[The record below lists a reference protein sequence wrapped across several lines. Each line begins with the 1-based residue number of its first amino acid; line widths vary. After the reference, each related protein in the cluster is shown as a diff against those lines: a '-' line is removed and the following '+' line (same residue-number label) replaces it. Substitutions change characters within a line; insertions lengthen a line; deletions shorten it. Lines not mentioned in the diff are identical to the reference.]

1 MSFYH
6 HPEDRLRNKHPMMF
20 HTSGFAIAAGVV
32 AVGAAAGSA
41 AISMSAAD
49 RAKKAQGAAGG
60 AYKKQLKQA
69 TSQFIEQ
76 QDEVKTAIQKIDPSL
91 DIPDW
96 SLLGTADVFAKDKKG
111 RIKKDKQGNPII
123 AKKGSPSA
131 TLEAITAANQIT
143 ANTLQQ
149 IDRIVPGSAEARG
162 QVMQSI
168 GQWENNLN
176 QQYEGLQANQGL
188 IDQQRG
194 VVGSMLRGELTP
206 VQQEQINR
214 VIAERAGAGFNPATA
229 GRVGGFQTA
238 QAQLADQ
245 LRQSS
250 EARILAGMQLAPGV
264 NEQQN
269 KLAESSLGLSEGFRG
284 LKNTMG
290 TWMELA
296 NSWNQNVPKI
306 MELGLQGGAQN
317 IGLKQYGIQ
326 NAFELQGLLSR
337 INQGNYGA
345 LTGQAQDIYGVNKD
359 TAAADY
365 TNTMAGASA
374 VSDIGNATSG
384 ALGGYSDVLGKLA
397 AAKGGGGMGGGGYA
411 NNPYASYPLYNTPS
425 SSSGV
430 YYGGKPATGSMS
442 DRPYAIPT

>member
-1 MSFYH
+1 MRFLL
-6 HPEDRLRNKHPMMF
+6 PDPLGNDKHSQMF
-20 HTSGFAIAAGVV
+20 HSSGFAIAAGVV

-49 RAKKAQGAAGG
+49 RAKKAQGVAGG
-60 AYKKQLKQA
+60 AFKKQIKEA
-69 TSQFIEQ
+69 TNQFIQQ
-76 QDEVKTAIQKIDPSL
+76 QDEVKAAISAIDPNL
-91 DIPDW
+91 NVPEY

-111 RIKKDKQGNPII
+111 RIKKDKKGNPII

-149 IDRIVPGSAEARG
+149 IDRIVPGSAQARE
-162 QVMQSI
+162 QAMQSL

-194 VVGSMLRGELTP
+194 VVSSMLRGELTP

-238 QAQLADQ
+238 QAGLADQ

-264 NEQQN
+264 NEQQRG
-269 KLAESSLGLSEGFRG
+269 LAASSLGLSEGFRG
-284 LKNTMG
+284 LQNTAQS
-290 TWMELA
+290 WQQLA
-296 NSWNQNVPKI
+296 SSFTQNVPQI
-306 MELGLQGGAQN
+306 MGIGLQGRGQD
-317 IGLKQYGIQ
+317 IQVKQYGIQ
-326 NAFELQGLLSR
+326 NALEQQGLLSQ
-337 INQGNYGA
+337 INQGNYA
-345 LTGQAQDIYGVNKD
+345 ARTGQAQSIYGVNKENIAASLSNSLN
-359 TAAADY
+359 TA
-365 TNTMAGASA
+365 TQ
-374 VSDIGNATSG
+374 IGNMGQAVSG
-384 ALGGYSDVLGKLA
+384 ALSGYSSALGQMGTAGAGGTTYGSLA
-397 AAKGGGGMGGGGYA
+397 AAQQA
-411 NNPYASYPLYNTPS
+411 APYASSISQVYG
-425 SSSGV
+425 SGYV
-430 YYGGKPATGSMS
+430 PRAT
-442 DRPYAIPT
+442 AV

>member
-1 MSFYH
+1 MRFLL
-6 HPEDRLRNKHPMMF
+6 PDPLGNDKHSQMF

-60 AYKKQLKQA
+60 KYQKQLSKA
-69 TSQFIEQ
+69 TDQFIKQ
-76 QDEVKTAIQKIDPSL
+76 QDEVKSKIAAIDPNL
-91 DIPDW
+91 NIPEFN
-96 SLLGTADVFAKDKKG
+96 LKG
-111 RIKKDKQGNPII
+111 
-123 AKKGSPSA
+123 A
-131 TLEAITAANQIT
+131 TKESIDAANQIT
-143 ANTLQQ
+143 ANTLKQLEN
-149 IDRIVPGSAEARG
+149 IVPGSAQARA
-162 QVMQSI
+162 QVMQSL

-176 QQYEGLQANQGL
+176 QQYQGLQANQQL

-264 NEQQN
+264 NEQQRG
-269 KLAESSLGLSEGFRG
+269 LAGSSLALSEGFRG

-290 TWMELA
+290 TWMQLA
-296 NSWNQNVPKI
+296 DRWNQNVPQI
-306 MELGLQGGAQN
+306 MGIGLQGRGQD
-317 IGLKQYGIQ
+317 IQVKQYGIQ
-326 NAFELQGLLSR
+326 NAFEQQGLLSQ
-337 INQGNYGA
+337 INQGNYA
-345 LTGQAQDIYGVNKD
+345 ARTGQAQAIYGVNKENI
-359 TAAADY
+359 AASYA
-365 TNTMAGASA
+365 AQQAVGQG
-374 VSDIGNATSG
+374 VSDIGKATSG
-384 ALGGYSDVLGKLA
+384 ALSGYSNVLGGFSY
-397 AAKGGGGMGGGGYA
+397 GGQSGGMGGAGGYV
-411 NNPYASYPLYNTPS
+411 NRVSNPNLQYL
-425 SSSGV
+425 
-430 YYGGKPATGSMS
+430 GGQVDTMTDIYKGPRLT
-442 DRPYAIPT
+442 

>member
-1 MSFYH
+1 MRFLLPDPLGNDKYSQ
-6 HPEDRLRNKHPMMF
+6 MF

-69 TSQFIEQ
+69 TDQFIQQ
-76 QDEVKTAIQKIDPSL
+76 QDEVKKKISKINPNL
-91 DIPDW
+91 NIPEFK
-96 SLLGTADVFAKDKKG
+96 LE
-111 RIKKDKQGNPII
+111 N
-123 AKKGSPSA
+123 A
-131 TLEAITAANQIT
+131 TLESINAANQIT

-149 IDRIVPGSAEARG
+149 IDTIVPGSSQARA

-214 VIAERAGAGFNPATA
+214 TIAERAGAGFNPATA

-250 EARILAGMQLAPGV
+250 EQRILAGMQLAPGV
-264 NEQQN
+264 NEQQRG
-269 KLAESSLGLSEGFRG
+269 LAGSSLALSEGFRG

-296 NSWNQNVPKI
+296 NSWNQNVTQV
-306 MELGLQGGAQN
+306 MGLGLQGQQLN
-317 IGLKQYGIQ
+317 VQKNQYGIQ
-326 NAFELQGLLSR
+326 NAMNQQNYLSQ

-345 LTGQAQDIYGVNKD
+345 LTGQAQNIYNVNKEN
-359 TAAADY
+359 AAASY
-365 TNTMAGASA
+365 AAQQAVGQG
-374 VSDIGNATSG
+374 VSDIGQATSG
-384 ALGGYSDVLGKLA
+384 AFTGMSYASA
-397 AAKGGGGMGGGGYA
+397 AQQGLGGGMGGYA

>member
-1 MSFYH
+1 MRFLL
-6 HPEDRLRNKHPMMF
+6 PDPLGNDKHSQMF

-49 RAKKAQGAAGG
+49 RANKAQGKAGG

-76 QDEVKTAIQKIDPSL
+76 QNQVKKKISKIDPNL
-91 DIPDW
+91 KIPEFN
-96 SLLGTADVFAKDKKG
+96 L
-111 RIKKDKQGNPII
+111 QN
-123 AKKGSPSA
+123 A
-131 TLEAITAANQIT
+131 TTESIEAANRIT
-143 ANTLQQ
+143 ANTLKQ
-149 IDRIVPGSAEARG
+149 IENIVPGSTKARG
-162 QVMQSI
+162 ELLEQI

-176 QQYEGLQANQGL
+176 QQYQNLQANQGL

-214 VIAERAGAGFNPATA
+214 VIAERSGAGFNPATA

-238 QAQLADQ
+238 QAGLADQ

-250 EARILAGMQLAPGV
+250 EQRILAGMQLAPGV
-264 NEQQN
+264 NEQQRG
-269 KLAESSLGLSEGFRG
+269 LAGSSIALSEGFRG

-290 TWMELA
+290 TWMQLA
-296 NSWNQNVPKI
+296 DSWNQNVPQMMGI
-306 MELGLQGGAQN
+306 GLQGRGQD
-317 IGLKQYGIQ
+317 IQVQQYGIQ
-326 NAFELQGLLSR
+326 NAMNQQNYLSQ

-345 LTGQAQDIYGVNKD
+345 LTGQAQNIYGVNKD

-365 TNTMAGASA
+365 ANTMAGASA
-374 VSDIGNATSG
+374 VEGVGS
-384 ALGGYSDVLGKLA
+384 A
-397 AAKGGGGMGGGGYA
+397 AAGAFTGMSYASAAQQGLGGGMGGYA
-411 NNPYASYPLYNTPS
+411 NNPYASYSLYNTPS

>member
-1 MSFYH
+1 MRFLL
-6 HPEDRLRNKHPMMF
+6 PDPLGNDKHSMMF
-20 HTSGFAIAAGVV
+20 HSSGFAIAAGVV

-49 RAKKAQGAAGG
+49 RAKKAQGAAGS
-60 AYKKQLKQA
+60 AYTKQLKAA
-69 TSQFIEQ
+69 TNQFIEQ
-76 QDEVKTAIQKIDPSL
+76 QSQVKEAIANIDPNIKIQ
-91 DIPDW
+91 DY

-111 RIKKDKQGNPII
+111 RIKKDKKGKPII

-149 IDRIVPGSAEARG
+149 IDRIVPGSAQARE
-162 QVMQSI
+162 QAMQSI

-194 VVGSMLRGELTP
+194 VVSSMLRGELTP

-214 VIAERAGAGFNPATA
+214 VIAERGGAGFNPATA

-264 NEQQN
+264 NEQQRG
-269 KLAESSLGLSEGFRG
+269 LAGSSIALSEGFRG
-284 LKNTMG
+284 LQNTAQN
-290 TWMELA
+290 WQQLA
-296 NSWNQNVPKI
+296 KSFTQNVPEI
-306 MELGLQGGAQN
+306 MGIGLQGRGQN
-317 IGLKQYGIQ
+317 IQVQQYGIQ
-326 NAFELQGLLSR
+326 NAFQQQGLLSQ
-337 INQGNYGA
+337 INQGNYA
-345 LTGQAQDIYGVNKD
+345 AMTGQAQGIYGVNKENI
-359 TAAADY
+359 AASYA
-365 TNTMAGASA
+365 AQQAVGQG
-374 VSDIGNATSG
+374 VSDIGQATSG
-384 ALGGYSDVLGKLA
+384 ALMGMSYASA
-397 AAKGGGGMGGGGYA
+397 AQQGLGGMGGYA
-411 NNPYASYPLYNTPS
+411 NNPYGSQVNPYGSARISQLTNPNTK
-425 SSSGV
+425 
-430 YYGGKPATGSMS
+430 YLGGST
-442 DRPYAIPT
+442 DYIPQRNA